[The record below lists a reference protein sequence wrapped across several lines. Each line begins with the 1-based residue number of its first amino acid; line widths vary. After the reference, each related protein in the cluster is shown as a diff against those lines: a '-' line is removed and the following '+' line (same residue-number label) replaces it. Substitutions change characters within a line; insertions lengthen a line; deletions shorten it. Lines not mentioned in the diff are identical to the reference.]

1 MFHYAV
7 ISIHPK
13 THSVTHRSYHQT
25 HQEAISSL
33 KDEVANFITNYK
45 RYQTVMYINHIED
58 IEKHPKIKYFLR
70 IPDEMPDRIE
80 VYERIKKVSKGYVYN
95 SSYYESVLIKIFD
108 VVSTNMPSKDGS
120 FTCGSQASSDYQWA
134 EKLNADTQESQQAN
148 LNQVALMEELS
159 KKVLKHK
166 ERMKYD

>member
-1 MFHYAV
+1 MFHYAI
-7 ISIHPK
+7 ISIHP
-13 THSVTHRSYHQT
+13 TTYAVNHRSYHQT
-25 HQEAISSL
+25 HQEALSSL

-80 VYERIKKVSKGYVYN
+80 VYERVKKVSKGYVYN
-95 SSYYESVLIKIFD
+95 SSYYVPELIKIFD
-108 VVSTNMPSKDGS
+108 VVSTNMPSRDGS
-120 FTCGSQASSDYQWA
+120 FVSGATSDYQWT
-134 EKLNADTQESQQAN
+134 EKLNAETKESQKQHV
-148 LNQVALMEELS
+148 NQVALMEELT

-166 ERMKYD
+166 KRMNYD